1 MTSPGTGLAVIPA
14 APEQERETPLMK
26 KWLLPVGFGFLVVVV
41 VFTLVGSFLAARL
54 RQIEDRMDEALGNL
68 AALESQRA
76 LNAAQCL
83 DTAESGA
90 TKRSA
95 SGFAVL
101 RARQDRLEKELVR
114 KADIEDLATKA
125 QVDYFSARTRGQ
137 FEKLT
142 AEIRKPMAYLPK
154 AK

>member
-1 MTSPGTGLAVIPA
+1 MRIIP
-14 APEQERETPLMK
+14 PVTVQGRERPSMK
-26 KWLLPVGFGFLVVVV
+26 KWLLPIAFGFVAFLCAC
-41 VFTLVGSFLAARL
+41 TLVAWFVGVRL
-54 RQIEDRMDEALGNL
+54 RQIEDRMDQKFETLT
-68 AALESQRA
+68 ALESQRA
-76 LNAAQCL
+76 RNAAQCL
-83 DTAESGA
+83 DTAASGA

-95 SGFAVL
+95 SSFALL
-101 RARQDRLEKELVR
+101 RARQDKLERELVR
-114 KADIEDLATKA
+114 KVDIEDLATKA